1 MHPASA
7 SVSRVSRWNLAA
19 RLALLLGLP
28 AAYLLIPPLRQQV
41 DHWVVL
47 LGTVDVAAVRS
58 YVQGYGAW
66 APLVSIGL
74 MMLQAVLAPLP
85 AFVITFANAAVF
97 GWAWGA
103 VISWTGAMLGAALC
117 YGLARWYG
125 RGLVEKLTPAGTLR
139 SFDRLSERWG
149 LWAVLIARLL
159 PFVPFDPISYAAG
172 LARIGFWRFLLA
184 TGAGQLPATI
194 VYSLAGDLLA
204 VNARW
209 LVLGIAAVF
218 VVSTLA
224 AFIGARRRRTPEAR
238 ETITAPQVPESPP
251 R

>member
-1 MHPASA
+1 MPSA
-7 SVSRVSRWNLAA
+7 PPPPSRVSRWSLAA
-19 RLALLLGLP
+19 KVALLIALP
-28 AAYLLIPPLRQQV
+28 AAYLLIPSVRQSV
-41 DHWVVL
+41 DLWITM
-47 LGTVDVAAVRS
+47 LGAVDVEAVRNR
-58 YVQGYGAW
+58 VQAAGAW

-74 MMLQAVLAPLP
+74 MMMQAVIAPLP
-85 AFVITFANAAVF
+85 AFVVTFANAAVF

-125 RGLVEKLTPAGTLR
+125 RGLVEKLTPPGTLQ

-149 LWAVLIARLL
+149 LWAILVARLL
-159 PFVPFDPISYAAG
+159 PFVPFDPVSYAAG

-204 VNARW
+204 VNVQW

-218 VVSTLA
+218 VVSTVAGLIA
-224 AFIGARRRRTPEAR
+224 ARRRNS
-238 ETITAPQVPESPP
+238 TADTG
-251 R
+251 

>member
-1 MHPASA
+1 MQPAPS
-7 SVSRVSRWNLAA
+7 STSRVSRWNLAA
-19 RLALLLGLP
+19 KLALLIGLP

-41 DHWVVL
+41 DRWIVL

-58 YVQGYGAW
+58 YVQATGGW

-74 MMLQAVLAPLP
+74 MMLQAVVAPLP
-85 AFVITFANAAVF
+85 AFVITLANAAVF

-103 VISWTGAMLGAALC
+103 AISWTGAMLGAALC
-117 YGLARWYG
+117 YGLAWWYG
-125 RGLVEKLTPAGTLR
+125 RGLVERLAPPGTLR
-139 SFDRLSERWG
+139 QFDRLSGRWG

-159 PFVPFDPISYAAG
+159 PFVPFDPVSYAAG

-204 VNARW
+204 VNVQW
-209 LVLGIAAVF
+209 LALGIAAVF
-218 VVSTLA
+218 VVSTLGA
-224 AFIGARRRRTPEAR
+224 LVGARRRRSLTTPG
-238 ETITAPQVPESPP
+238 SPTP
-251 R
+251 